1 MGKLTLP
8 AKWNKKHNAFWEA
21 ADLHVTLVALGS
33 LTGAQPAGSPVT
45 LRPPVYLSTEGGGLE
60 EPAVLSRYNFPPT
73 YHREQEE
80 PFSVRGKPATPY
92 VNELIVFSTSLWEEG
107 SLNITDL
114 SSGRFPK
121 MLKQYHQ
128 FQGHYLLWFLLKFTR
143 SESAGARRSQLG
155 RGHRGWLGGWAAGC
169 LYSCQDTEYI

>member
-1 MGKLTLP
+1 MHFEHFEKQLISMSL
-8 AKWNKKHNAFWEA
+8 
-21 ADLHVTLVALGS
+21 VSTLVALGP
-33 LTGAQPAGSPVT
+33 LAAAQPASSSVT
-45 LRPPVYLSTEGGGLE
+45 FRPPVHLCTEGGRLE
-60 EPAVLSRYNFPPT
+60 EPAVLSRYNFPPA

-80 PFSVRGKPATPY
+80 PFSVRGKPTTPY

-128 FQGHYLLWFLLKFTR
+128 FQGHYLL
-143 SESAGARRSQLG
+143 
-155 RGHRGWLGGWAAGC
+155 
-169 LYSCQDTEYI
+169 